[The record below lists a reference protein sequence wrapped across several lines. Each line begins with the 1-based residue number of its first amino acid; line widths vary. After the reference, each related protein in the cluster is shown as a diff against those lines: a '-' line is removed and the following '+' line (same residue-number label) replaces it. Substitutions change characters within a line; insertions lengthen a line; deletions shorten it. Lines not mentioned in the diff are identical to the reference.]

1 MWDHAAGEA
10 VLLAAGGCVT
20 DIHGKMLDFSHG
32 SKLEA
37 NTGIVAS
44 TVAMKE
50 AVVKAICNL
59 FSVCFHDSSLSSSV
73 EFEVCIVLVAHCTG
87 RSCLHPNRLVV
98 CRSCSRLD

>member
-20 DIHGKMLDFSHG
+20 DIHGKKLDFSHG

-50 AVVKAICNL
+50 SVVNAICNL

-73 EFEVCIVLVAHCTG
+73 EFEVCVVFSVHCTG
-87 RSCLHPNRLVV
+87 RLCLRPSRLVV

>member
-1 MWDHAAGEA
+1 M
-10 VLLAAGGCVT
+10 LAAGGCVT

>member
-1 MWDHAAGEA
+1 M
-10 VLLAAGGCVT
+10 T

-32 SKLEA
+32 NKLEA

-50 AVVKAICNL
+50 AVVNAICNL

-73 EFEVCIVLVAHCTG
+73 EFEVCIVLSAHCTG
-87 RSCLHPNRLVV
+87 RSCLRPNRRVV

>member
-1 MWDHAAGEA
+1 M
-10 VLLAAGGCVT
+10 T

-44 TVAMKE
+44 TGAMKE
-50 AVVKAICNL
+50 AVVNAICNL

-73 EFEVCIVLVAHCTG
+73 EFEVCAVLVVHRAG
-87 RSCLHPNRLVV
+87 RSCLHPNRRVV

>member
-1 MWDHAAGEA
+1 M
-10 VLLAAGGCVT
+10 T
-20 DIHGKMLDFSHG
+20 DIHGKILDFSHG

-50 AVVKAICNL
+50 AVVNAICNL

-73 EFEVCIVLVAHCTG
+73 EFEVCAVLVVHRAG
-87 RSCLHPNRLVV
+87 RSCLHPSRLVV

>member
-20 DIHGKMLDFSHG
+20 DIHGKKLDFSHG

-50 AVVKAICNL
+50 AVVNAICNL

-73 EFEVCIVLVAHCTG
+73 EFEVCAVFVVHCIG
-87 RSCLHPNRLVV
+87 RSCLRPSRLVV

>member
-1 MWDHAAGEA
+1 M
-10 VLLAAGGCVT
+10 T

-50 AVVKAICNL
+50 AVVNAICNL

-73 EFEVCIVLVAHCTG
+73 EFEVCVVFSVHRAG
-87 RSCLHPNRLVV
+87 RSYLRPNRRVV